1 MRSLSLLRLMDVYN
15 LILKTLF
22 FFLCKYEFWNLQLVL
37 VTWYEARQDTKNVA
51 STYFEFHM
59 LCLPCR
65 NEPQNRCDQCLQEM
79 FYSSTELYTKN
90 KFSGGLRASCRF
102 VFLPWLCR
110 KQNQQVHEIIKFRI
124 NFIYPSSETDKILK
138 LTKKAKQ
145 SVKNSVAKL
154 NESIFEHYEIG
165 WSGTSGKL
173 LSARKWAWTRWFAVI
188 NCHSCPP
195 FHPSLDTRRTRFNS
209 NQGLDFKSPLT
220 SLILSKIEN
229 IELF

>member
-1 MRSLSLLRLMDVYN
+1 M
-15 LILKTLF
+15 
-22 FFLCKYEFWNLQLVL
+22 QLEL
-37 VTWYEARQDTKNVA
+37 VTWYEPRQDTKNVA

-59 LCLPCR
+59 PCLPCR

-110 KQNQQVHEIIKFRI
+110 KQNQQVHEIIKSRI

-145 SVKNSVAKL
+145 SVKNSVAKFKCVNL
-154 NESIFEHYEIG
+154 WALWNRMIRNVRKAAKCPQMGVNSLIRGHKL
-165 WSGTSGKL
+165 SL
-173 LSARKWAWTRWFAVI
+173 LSSF
-188 NCHSCPP
+188 
-195 FHPSLDTRRTRFNS
+195 
-209 NQGLDFKSPLT
+209 SPQFRYP
-220 SLILSKIEN
+220 KNEV
-229 IELF
+229 